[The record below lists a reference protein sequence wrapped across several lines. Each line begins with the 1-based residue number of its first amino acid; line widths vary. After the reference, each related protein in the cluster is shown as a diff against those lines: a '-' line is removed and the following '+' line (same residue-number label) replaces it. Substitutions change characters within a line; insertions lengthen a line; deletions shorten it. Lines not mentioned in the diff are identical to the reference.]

1 MKSFYRLFLLSAAL
15 CLLLQGCVYRIDV
28 QQGNEITAEMLNR
41 LEVGMSKEEVIEV
54 LGLPLVNDP
63 FHLDRWDYYFY
74 LKKGKGGE
82 VEQRSATLR
91 FSEGVLSGMDSTL
104 VDEAET
110 ETETESES
118 E

>member
-15 CLLLQGCVYRIDV
+15 CLLLQGCGIYRIDV

-41 LEVGMSKEEVIEV
+41 LEIGMSKDEVVEV

-74 LKKGKGGE
+74 LKKGKNGE
-82 VEQRSATLR
+82 VEQRSATLQ
-91 FSEGVLSGMDSTL
+91 FSEGGLSGIDSTL
-104 VDEAET
+104 VDEADAEAEEET
-110 ETETESES
+110 E
-118 E
+118 